1 MEIEIAGKTS
11 CKIFTQIVRQI
22 GDRTRTVLDASS
34 AEHAMETKMREDK
47 TTVEHDEIVDL
58 GAASELTLG
67 EIFDTKD
74 ESLVQPDSRA

>member
-1 MEIEIAGKTS
+1 MATEIAVETS

-22 GDRTRTVLDASS
+22 RGYRRTVLVAST
-34 AEHAMETKMREDK
+34 AEQAMETKMREDK
-47 TTVEHDEIVDL
+47 NTIEHDEIVDL

-67 EIFDTKD
+67 DTPYTKD